1 MAYTVGM
8 ETNRTWTAKIE
19 IGTDVFDA
27 DLSEANLKADQM
39 KSAVLEAGRM
49 LRELR
54 SSDAVVVLF
63 KTTKSGTRQD
73 EVRSVW
79 LEGDKV
85 RYL

>member
-1 MAYTVGM
+1 M